1 MTNKD
6 LSNRPV
12 SDLDEKGAKRE
23 LARLAMEL
31 AFHDKSYHQDDS
43 PQISDADYDKLRVR
57 NEEIEARFPH
67 LVRADSPSKRVGAA
81 PSEKFEKYQHQ
92 MPMLSL
98 ANAFS
103 DEDMADFI
111 GRVRRFLGLDLED
124 KVVLTGEPK
133 IDGLSASLRYEK
145 GRLVVGATR
154 GDGTTGENIT
164 RNIKMV
170 PDIPEQLEGDGWPD
184 VVEVR
189 GEVYMGKA
197 DFLALNK
204 RQSEEGKAPF
214 ANPRNAAAGSL
225 RQLDPSVTRS
235 RPLRFFAYGWG
246 EMTSYPF
253 GTQYEALQMFK
264 QWGFT
269 INPLTKKLA
278 DIEAV
283 LVHYQGL
290 ESRRASLDYD
300 IDGVVYKVDRLDW
313 QQRLGQISR
322 SPRWAIAL
330 KFPAEKAQ
338 TILKAVE
345 FQVGRTGA
353 LTPVASLEPVTVG
366 GVVVQN
372 ATLHNKD
379 EIERLGVKVGDTV
392 LIQRAGDVIP
402 QILGF
407 VENLRPEDAE
417 TIVFPDHCPVCGSL
431 AMRDG
436 DDVVIRCTGGLVCS
450 AQRSERL
457 RHFVSRDA
465 FDIEG
470 LGERQ
475 IKEFFEKKLVEN
487 PADIFTLERRN
498 SDLKIEEMKGWGPL
512 SANNLFDAINSRRKI
527 SLDRFLYALGIRHV
541 GQTTAKTLARA
552 WRTLEALRAVLEQG
566 DKEKAQAE
574 LETLDGIGPKVSSAL
589 VGFFSED
596 HNVQVVDDLLKEV
609 EVEEADA
616 PVTESPVAGK
626 TIVFTGSLE
635 KMSRPEAKARAESL
649 GAKVSGSVS
658 QKTDIVVAGPG
669 AGSKLKKAKEL
680 EIRTMD
686 EDEWLALLSE
696 TESK

>member
-1 MTNKD
+1 MTEKD
-6 LSNRPV
+6 IANCPV
-12 SDLDEKGAKRE
+12 PELDEQAARRE
-23 LARLAMEL
+23 LARLAMEI
-31 AFHDKSYHQDDS
+31 AFHDKRYHQQDA
-43 PQISDADYDKLRVR
+43 PLIADADYDRLRRR
-57 NEEIEARFPH
+57 NDAIEARFPH
-67 LVRADSPSKRVGAA
+67 LVRSDSPSKRVGAA
-81 PSEKFEKYQHQ
+81 PSEKFEKYQHRA
-92 MPMLSL
+92 PMLSL
-98 ANAFS
+98 SNAFS
-103 DEDMADFI
+103 DEDMKDFS
-111 GRVRRFLGLDLED
+111 GRIRRFLGLDPAER
-124 KVVLTGEPK
+124 VVLTAEPK
-133 IDGLSASLRYEK
+133 IDGLSAALRYEK

-164 RNIKMV
+164 RNVAMISEIPRQLKGNDW
-170 PDIPEQLEGDGWPD
+170 PDI
-184 VVEVR
+184 VEVR
-189 GEVYMGKA
+189 GEVYMGKT
-197 DFLALNK
+197 DFLELNE
-204 RQSEEGKAPF
+204 RQIAGQKPPF

-225 RQLDPSVTRS
+225 RQLDPVITRS

-246 EMTSYPF
+246 EMSFLPF
-253 GTQYEALQMFK
+253 ATQYDALQTFRA
-264 QWGFT
+264 WGFQV
-269 INPLTKKLA
+269 NPLAERLV

-283 LVHYQGL
+283 LEYYQRL
-290 ESRRASLDYD
+290 EARRARLDYD

-322 SPRWAIAL
+322 SPRWAVAL

-338 TILKAVE
+338 TILKAVD

-379 EIERLGVKVGDTV
+379 EIERLGVRIGDTV
-392 LIQRAGDVIP
+392 LVQRAGDVIP

-407 VENLRPEDAE
+407 IEDLRPEDAE
-417 TIVFPDHCPVCGSL
+417 MIVFPDRCPVCGSL

-436 DDVVIRCTGGLVCS
+436 DDVVIRCTGGLICS

-475 IKEFFEKKLVEN
+475 IKAFFAQKWVET

-498 SDLKIEEMKGWGPL
+498 DDLKIEEMDGWGPL
-512 SANNLFDAINSRRKI
+512 SVRNLFAAINARRRI

-552 WRTLEALRAVLEQG
+552 WRTFDALRSVLEQSN
-566 DKEKAQAE
+566 KEQAQAE
-574 LETLDGIGPKVSSAL
+574 LEMLDGIGPKVSLAL
-589 VGFFSED
+589 IDFFRED
-596 HNVQVVDDLLKEV
+596 HNRQIVDDLLKEV
-609 EVEEADA
+609 TVEKVDA
-616 PVTESPVAGK
+616 PVMESPVAGK

-635 KMSRPEAKARAESL
+635 KMKRPEAKARAERL
-649 GAKVSGSVS
+649 GAKVSGAVS

-669 AGSKLKKAKEL
+669 AGSKLKRAKEL
-680 EIRTMD
+680 GIRTMD
-686 EDEWLALLSE
+686 EAEWLNLLSE
-696 TESK
+696 MEGK

>member
-512 SANNLFDAINSRRKI
+512 SANNLFNAINLRRKI

-609 EVEEADA
+609 EVEETDA

-635 KMSRPEAKARAESL
+635 KMSRPEAKARAEGL

-658 QKTDIVVAGPG
+658 SKTDIVVAGPG
-669 AGSKLKKAKEL
+669 AGSKLKKANEL
-680 EIRTMD
+680 GIRTMD
-686 EDEWLALLSE
+686 EDEWLNLLSGME
-696 TESK
+696 IN